1 MFFDDAYFLPEGVT
15 MTPTGAPSPDA
26 PAVPTGVPTYFPTF
40 SSGDSSDEPT
50 YLPEA
55 LFPTLSPALS
65 NQTAIAAPASTA

>member
-1 MFFDDAYFLPEGVT
+1 MFVDDMYFPPEGVT
-15 MTPTGAPSPDA
+15 MASTGAPLADA
-26 PAVPTGVPTYFPTF
+26 PAVPPGVPTYFPTS